1 MFEFDCVDFRLLGL
15 GLYEFNPGCREIIKG
30 LERRLNQV
38 AASVPGS
45 PVLRPAYR
53 AKGLA
58 SALASKEIT
67 IEQACRYVS
76 NSMMVI
82 MRVMELEV
90 VYDK

>member
-1 MFEFDCVDFRLLGL
+1 M
-15 GLYEFNPGCREIIKG
+15 
-30 LERRLNQV
+30 